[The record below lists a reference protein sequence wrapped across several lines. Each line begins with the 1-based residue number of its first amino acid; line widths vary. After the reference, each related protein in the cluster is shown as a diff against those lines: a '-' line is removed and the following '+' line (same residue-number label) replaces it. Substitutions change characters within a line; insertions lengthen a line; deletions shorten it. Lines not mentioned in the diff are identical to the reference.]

1 MALFTSFSSFIFH
14 STLDVCTWLQQYHHH
29 SCLSTPKCPNFSSF
43 IHPPHFAL
51 FLLLLTFF
59 SFLPCHGLPLT
70 PSLLRVLRTCGIPL
84 HRHPGLKEAL
94 SEMEKQ
100 GIISPFLFSTLAN
113 MLEGELEEGTAD
125 VVGCQEKALTV
136 SVGS

>member
-1 MALFTSFSSFIFH
+1 MS
-14 STLDVCTWLQQYHHH
+14 
-29 SCLSTPKCPNFSSF
+29 K
-43 IHPPHFAL
+43 L
-51 FLLLLTFF
+51 FLLHPSTPFRSVSIIVDLLFF
-59 SFLPCHGLPLT
+59 PSMPRTSSH
-70 PSLLRVLRTCGIPL
+70 PSLLRVLRTRGIPL